1 MKLTRLMGLIVSG
14 LFALLAGIIAMR
26 LVSHHHLQKEEIV
39 AQPSIRLSNVLM
51 AKSNLKVGMVIT
63 PDALEWVAFPAENV
77 VVGFVDDVSRPNAI
91 EELKGS
97 IVRIP
102 ILKGDPIRFEK
113 LVDHGQH
120 GVSSLLSKG
129 KRAVALD
136 ISVSNAVGGLVKPN
150 DHVDV
155 LMVRLI
161 GQGDT
166 QGKTKTDVVL
176 SNVRVLAIDQTL
188 DAEGEQNGLIG
199 NTATLELTPVQAKTL
214 IAAQHIALKLT
225 LVLRSIADF
234 YSTDLEIAD
243 FNVGEDEGR
252 GIQVIKSGIISNKDG
267 EEMLR

>member
-161 GQGDT
+161 GER
-166 QGKTKTDVVL
+166 KTKTDVVL

-188 DAEGEQNGLIG
+188 DAEGEQNGLVG

-214 IAAQHIALKLT
+214 LAAQHIASKLT

-234 YSTDLEIAD
+234 HPTNLEIAD
-243 FNVGEDEGR
+243 FNVGEDGGR

-267 EEMLR
+267 EEMSR